1 MIGQRGRSVPEANR
15 KWGDDMRSR
24 VIAVCALLA
33 LALGAQAAGASA
45 AKLWLKNIANE
56 RAATGTGVIAS
67 MEFEGG
73 CLDTSQEGAL
83 ATNGK
88 ASDKFTL
95 DPSTKYSAC
104 PGEKIAGSIS
114 GLTLKPAE
122 GEAAMTVKSAI
133 HVLFEPWCVYAVP
146 KTITMPASP
155 NTVSEVTVTAPLE
168 KKASFGACAPIRALQ
183 LRVSVSEGEQK
194 DSFHEPLYAEV
205 V

>member
-1 MIGQRGRSVPEANR
+1 
-15 KWGDDMRSR
+15 MRSR

-45 AKLWLKNIANE
+45 AKLWLKNIVGE

-88 ASDKFTL
+88 ATDKFTL

-114 GLTLKPAE
+114 GLTVKPAK
-122 GEAAMTVKSAI
+122 GEEASMTVKSAI
-133 HVLFEPWCVYAVP
+133 HVLFEPWCVYAIP

-155 NTVSEVTVTAPLE
+155 STGSEVTVTAPLE
-168 KKASFGACAPIRALQ
+168 KKASFGACAPIRALG
-183 LRVSVSEGEQK
+183 LKVSVVEGEQK
-194 DSFHEPLYAEV
+194 GSFHERLYAEV